1 MKTECP
7 HCNQHYEVDDQYN
20 GQVVECQKC
29 KQEFFVEP
37 LRDLPPKRKSELSK
51 VVSKVAVPKAKPV
64 SKQCP
69 FCKAEIAGDAQKCC
83 HCGEWVVERT
93 YNDQKITSKNEIVFV
108 ILGLLLGL
116 IGVHNFYVNEKAAG
130 FEKILLSL
138 LGISLLA
145 WFPHIPLGTFVLF
158 VNAVWVLIEIVRN
171 GKHVISPEKRRSY
184 GMVILN
190 MITAILF
197 VFFSCYYGY
206 VESKYEEVSD
216 ISFRAGQAGALAI
229 YNDNNVSLV
238 EKERKINGERDKIFA
253 DALRTPLISSKRLID
268 LSFNSYKEGSDDVA
282 NTYRDKVY

>member
-7 HCNQHYEVDDQYN
+7 HCNQHYEVDDQYD

-51 VVSKVAVPKAKPV
+51 VVSKVAVPKAKPA

-138 LGISLLA
+138 LGISLLD
-145 WFPHIPLGTFVLF
+145 WFPHCPLGIFVLF
-158 VNAVWVLIEIVRN
+158 VNAVWVLLEIVRN
-171 GKHVISPEKRRSY
+171 GKHVNRAEKKRSY
-184 GMVILN
+184 GMAILN
-190 MITAILF
+190 MITVILF
-197 VFFSCYYGY
+197 VFFSCHYEY

-216 ISFRAGQAGALAI
+216 ISFRAGQAGALTI
-229 YNDNNVSLV
+229 YNDNNVSLA
-238 EKERKINGERDKIFA
+238 EKERKINEERDKIFA
-253 DALRTPLISSKRLID
+253 DALRIFLISPRRLLD
-268 LSFNSYKEGSDDVA
+268 LSSKSYEKGSDDIA
-282 NTYRDKVY
+282 KLYRDKY